1 MSTLSD
7 FRIVGADLSNLQRN
21 PYRAAADFIRGRFTV
36 EGDLTAAV
44 RACLQR
50 DHHALR
56 SWIGGLLV
64 RWSESPP
71 IVWLLQHGSR
81 ETTAHDVRFHY
92 DRSNGFYK
100 QFLDPRM
107 VYSCAYF
114 ENPHQ
119 SLEDAQLAKLDRICR
134 KLDLHPGETLLDIGC
149 GWGSLLFHACERY
162 GVHGTGC
169 TLSEQQWQYA
179 VTAAHE
185 RELNRS
191 VQVLEL
197 DYRDVQGAYD
207 KIASIGMFEHVG
219 RPGLPEYFSKAHH
232 LLRRDGLFLNHGIVH
247 RSGSGYDEQSLFVQR
262 HVFPGTAMVTLP
274 ELIDAAERAGFEVLE
289 VENIR
294 PHYALTCR
302 AWMERLHRNE
312 KACLEQVDE
321 ETYRTWLLYLAGSAI
336 NFDEGYLDVHQ
347 ILFARR
353 DSQARPLI
361 RHYK

>member
-1 MSTLSD
+1 MNTVSG
-7 FRIVGADLSNLQRN
+7 FRIVGADLSNLQSD
-21 PYRAAADFIRGRFTV
+21 PYRAACDFIRGRFTV
-36 EGDLTAAV
+36 EGDFTAAV

-56 SWIGGLLV
+56 SWLGGLLV
-64 RWSESPP
+64 RWSESTPAA
-71 IVWLLQHGSR
+71 WLRHHASR
-81 ETTAHDVRFHY
+81 TWTANDIRFHY
-92 DRSNGFYK
+92 DRSNDFYK

-114 ENPHQ
+114 EHPEQ
-119 SLEDAQLAKLDRICR
+119 ALEDAQLAKLDRICR
-134 KLDLHPGETLLDIGC
+134 KLDLHGAETLLDIGC
-149 GWGSLLFHACERY
+149 GWGSLLFHAAERY
-162 GVHGTGC
+162 GVHGIGC

-185 RELNRS
+185 RELSRY
-191 VQVLEL
+191 VEVLEL
-197 DYRDVQGAYD
+197 DYRDMQGSFD

-219 RPGLPEYFSKAHH
+219 HAGLAGYFDKTHS
-232 LLRRDGLFLNHGIVH
+232 LLRRDGLFLNHGIVR
-247 RSGSGYDEQSLFVQR
+247 RSGSSYDEQSLFVQR

-274 ELIDAAERAGFEVLE
+274 EVIDAAERSGFEVLDI
-289 VENIR
+289 ENIR

-302 AWMERLHRNE
+302 AWIDRLRRNE
-312 KACLEQVDE
+312 KACLEQAGE

-336 NFDEGYLDVHQ
+336 NFDEGHLDVHQ

-353 DSQARPLI
+353 DSQARPLV